1 MVTKNEPQEE
11 TKMIDALKPTEWPD
25 KVTNIVKHGLSVTVT
40 VTVTVTVS
48 NSLSPYDIQKRCK
61 LKPDNATNQSDNG
74 SDPHPFDDVLLF

>member
-25 KVTNIVKHGLSVTVT
+25 KVTNIVKHGLS
-40 VTVTVTVS
+40 VTVS